1 MIKQTLTAALVA
13 LSLGTAMA
21 ATTSSAFAWDDCEHN
36 GYDRPSYSHND
47 DSYGNHY
54 GYRRQGYNDG
64 NQYGNRRRG
73 YDGGYNNG
81 Y

>member
-13 LSLGTAMA
+13 LSLGTAFA
-21 ATTSSAFAWDDCEHN
+21 ATTSSAFAWDDCEH
-36 GYDRPSYSHND
+36 DRPSYSHND
-47 DSYGNHY
+47 DSYGNH
-54 GYRRQGYNDG
+54 GYRRQGYNEG
-64 NQYGNRRRG
+64 NQYSNRRRG